1 LLALVSS
8 PAFSMSAS
16 SFAAAAFSSV
26 LAMLAR
32 RPLRSSMLLC
42 RYCCSLVLVP
52 SLTLRRVYRVSI
64 VVVGV
69 VMVLILVGV
78 GVGVKVV
85 SAALC
90 AMFFT

>member
-1 LLALVSS
+1 
-8 PAFSMSAS
+8 
-16 SFAAAAFSSV
+16 
-26 LAMLAR
+26 
-32 RPLRSSMLLC
+32 
-42 RYCCSLVLVP
+42 VLVP